1 LVDARCAS
9 TGGGM
14 HSGRNGTAAFE
25 FKAQPPFDRQRLQRC
40 VVCPIFNNSNLI
52 LSLNSN
58 VIVVVVVVVVV
69 FFINSLQC
77 DVSVTSS
84 CVCVR
89 VCVCACCSLNA

>member
-1 LVDARCAS
+1 
-9 TGGGM
+9 M
-14 HSGRNGTAAFE
+14 HSGRNGTAPFE

-89 VCVCACCSLNA
+89 VCVCVLFFERIIAKCRHLPCLF